1 MSSLLRPPG
10 GGTDTPADGARKDP
24 PAFTRAVATL
34 REATVRT
41 DAVVREAPA
50 PARLAPYTYA
60 CTVDLGEQATGRLV
74 YLHDPDGQPAW
85 SGCDR
90 LVAFAR
96 VEVEPAM
103 AADPLLS
110 DVVWAWLTDSLSDR
124 AAVHAA
130 LGGTVTTTASYRYGT
145 LAHVAP
151 QHEVELRCSWTPLA
165 RETSVRAIRGGRV
178 EPAEPGL
185 DLQPHLTALV
195 ATLADMCGLPPD
207 VPGVIGL
214 PSS

>member
-10 GGTDTPADGARKDP
+10 GGTGSSAGVAVEQP
-24 PAFTRAVATL
+24 PLFTRAVASL
-34 REATVRT
+34 RAATVRA

-50 PARLAPYTYA
+50 PARLAPHTYA
-60 CTVDLGEQATGRLV
+60 CTVDLSEHATGRLV

-85 SGCDR
+85 AGCDR

-103 AADPLLS
+103 AADPMLS
-110 DVVWAWLTDSLSDR
+110 DVVWTWLVESLEDR
-124 AAVHAA
+124 AAAHTA
-130 LGGTVTTTASYRYGT
+130 LGGTVTTTVSYRYGT

-151 QHEVELRCSWTPLA
+151 QHEVELRCSWTPVA
-165 RETSVRAIRGGRV
+165 RDTSVRPIRSRADTAGD
-178 EPAEPGL
+178 GL
-185 DLQPHLTALV
+185 DLEPHLAALV

-207 VPGVIGL
+207 VPGVVGL
-214 PSS
+214 PTP

>member
-10 GGTDTPADGARKDP
+10 GGTASPAGVTGDP
-24 PAFTRAVATL
+24 PPPFAQAVASL
-34 REATVRT
+34 RAATVRA

-50 PARLAPYTYA
+50 PARLAPHTYA
-60 CTVDLGEQATGRLV
+60 CTVDLGEHATGRLV

-110 DVVWAWLTDSLSDR
+110 DVVWTWLEESLDDR
-124 AAVHAA
+124 GAAHTA
-130 LGGTVTTTASYRYGT
+130 LGGTVTTTASFRYGT

-151 QHEVELRCSWTPLA
+151 QHEVELRCSWTPVA
-165 RETSVRAIRGGRV
+165 PDRSVRTIGSRP
-178 EPAEPGL
+178 PAAGAGV
-185 DLQPHLTALV
+185 DLEPHLVALV

-207 VPGVIGL
+207 VPGVVGL
-214 PSS
+214 PTS

>member
-10 GGTDTPADGARKDP
+10 GGTGTPAVVADAP

-34 REATVRT
+34 RGATVRA

-50 PARLAPYTYA
+50 PARLAPHTYA
-60 CTVDLGEQATGRLV
+60 CTVDLSEHATGRLV

-85 SGCDR
+85 SGHDR

-96 VEVEPAM
+96 VEVDPAM
-103 AADPLLS
+103 AADPMLS
-110 DVVWAWLTDSLSDR
+110 DVVWAWLIESLEDR
-124 AAVHAA
+124 AAAHAA

-151 QHEVELRCSWTPLA
+151 QHEVELRCSWTPVERSA
-165 RETSVRAIRGGRV
+165 AVRTIGSRSGDGDV
-178 EPAEPGL
+178 GL
-185 DLQPHLTALV
+185 DLEPHLVALV
-195 ATLADMCGLPPD
+195 TTLADMCGLPPD
-207 VPGVIGL
+207 VPGLVGF
-214 PSS
+214 PTP

>member
-1 MSSLLRPPG
+1 MSSLMRPPG
-10 GGTDTPADGARKDP
+10 GGTGSPAGVSGEEP
-24 PAFTRAVATL
+24 PAFTRAVASL
-34 REATVRT
+34 RGASVRA

-50 PARLAPYTYA
+50 PARLAPFTYA
-60 CTVDLGEQATGRLV
+60 CTVDLSEHATGRLV

-103 AADPLLS
+103 AADPMLS
-110 DVVWAWLTDSLSDR
+110 DVVWTWLVESLDDR
-124 AAVHAA
+124 VAAHAA

-151 QHEVELRCSWTPLA
+151 QHEVELRCSWTPVG
-165 RETSVRAIRGGRV
+165 RDRSVRTIGSRADT
-178 EPAEPGL
+178 AEL
-185 DLQPHLTALV
+185 DLDLEPHLVALV
-195 ATLADMCGLPPD
+195 TTLADMCGLPPD
-207 VPGVIGL
+207 VPGVVGL
-214 PSS
+214 PTP

>member
-10 GGTDTPADGARKDP
+10 GGTGSPAGVTDAP
-24 PAFTRAVATL
+24 PAFTRAVASL
-34 REATVRT
+34 RDATVRA

-50 PARLAPYTYA
+50 PARLAPHTYA
-60 CTVDLGEQATGRLV
+60 CTVDLSEHATGRLV
-74 YLHDPDGQPAW
+74 YLHDPEGQPAW
-85 SGCDR
+85 SGHDR

-103 AADPLLS
+103 AADPMLS
-110 DVVWAWLTDSLSDR
+110 DVVWTWLIESLDDR
-124 AAVHAA
+124 AAVYAA

-151 QHEVELRCSWTPLA
+151 QHEVELRCSWTPVE
-165 RETSVRAIRGGRV
+165 RESAIRTIGSRAG
-178 EPAEPGL
+178 EDGL
-185 DLQPHLTALV
+185 DLEPHLAALV

-207 VPGVIGL
+207 VPGVVGL
-214 PSS
+214 PTT